1 MHALSTTAMAVLGV
15 IMALWLVGAA
25 WAIYS
30 GFAMRR
36 RSAFTA
42 EQADRLTTLLES
54 APALPVVVRADGRI
68 DSPDRL
74 AGWLGLEKVPKF
86 ISQLVEAEGGLKLK
100 DGEALARDI
109 SAAQKAGK
117 RFTRSVSRSEERR
130 VGKECVST
138 CRSRWSPDH

>member
-42 EQADRLTTLLES
+42 EQADRLTTLLGS

-68 DSPDRL
+68 DAPDRL

-86 ISQLVEAEGGLKLK
+86 I
-100 DGEALARDI
+100 
-109 SAAQKAGK
+109 
-117 RFTRSVSRSEERR
+117 RSEEHTSELQSLMRTSYAVYCLKKKTKQTR
-130 VGKECVST
+130 NT
-138 CRSRWSPDH
+138 LTTT

>member
-1 MHALSTTAMAVLGV
+1 MAVLCV

-36 RSAFTA
+36 RSAVTA

-68 DSPDRL
+68 DAPDRL
-74 AGWLGLEKVPKF
+74 AGLLGLEKVPKF
-86 ISQLVEAEGGLKLK
+86 ISPLFAAAGGLKPK
-100 DGEALARDI
+100 DGDALGLHY
-109 SAAQKAGK
+109 SAALEAGK
-117 RFTRSVSRSEERR
+117 RFTRTVCATRP
-130 VGKECVST
+130 
-138 CRSRWSPDH
+138 SPYTTLTGPPA